1 MMGNL
6 NFTVEAEGDILEIQL
21 LKLKKKG
28 EKPSKKSIVESSIK
42 NELRRLKGGRTL
54 KTHVK
59 VNGEETH
66 KIYLRKPYSERNKR
80 PKCPMNNCVS
90 KLLRVTVVSNGDTSC
105 LGYYCKSC
113 DVVLIMSKYK
123 TFRVMVK

>member
-1 MMGNL
+1 MS
-6 NFTVEAEGDILEIQL
+6 FFDFSAEMEMNILEVMQL
-21 LKLKKKG
+21 KFKKDKQKRTRKALM
-28 EKPSKKSIVESSIK
+28 EELVSR
-42 NELRRLKGGRTL
+42 ELRRLQGGRTL

-59 VNGEETH
+59 VNGEETN